1 MAGSF
6 EAAPPRQPRR
16 RLQPR
21 RRRPLSR
28 RLRLSPLLRPNQN
41 RSLTINYV
49 SGSSACSSR
58 RSTRNSVVSTLRQL
72 GLSIPAD
79 FYVENDVQ
87 TWQNLLGEFRDLDL
101 VKSYMAM
108 KVRLMFDPPSSSFGL
123 ASMTE
128 MVTELEWRI
137 NVLTDQPYSV
147 PVLPSPEGSEV

>member
-1 MAGSF
+1 MANSIFNSVKKVVGLLGDDGSF
-6 EAAPPRQPRR
+6 DEDI
-16 RLQPR
+16 
-21 RRRPLSR
+21 
-28 RLRLSPLLRPNQN
+28 LLH
-41 RSLTINYV
+41 I
-49 SGSSACSSR
+49 
-58 RSTRNSVVSTLRQL
+58 NSVVSTLRQL

-79 FYVENDVQ
+79 FYVEDDVQ

>member
-1 MAGSF
+1 MVDSIFGSVKKVVGLLGDDGSF
-6 EAAPPRQPRR
+6 DEDI
-16 RLQPR
+16 
-21 RRRPLSR
+21 
-28 RLRLSPLLRPNQN
+28 LLH
-41 RSLTINYV
+41 I
-49 SGSSACSSR
+49 
-58 RSTRNSVVSTLRQL
+58 NSVVSTLRQL

-79 FYVENDVQ
+79 FYVEDDVQ

-147 PVLPSPEGSEV
+147 PVLPSPEGSEA

>member
-1 MAGSF
+1 MTDSIFSSVKKVVGLLGDDDSF
-6 EAAPPRQPRR
+6 DEDI
-16 RLQPR
+16 
-21 RRRPLSR
+21 
-28 RLRLSPLLRPNQN
+28 LLH
-41 RSLTINYV
+41 I
-49 SGSSACSSR
+49 
-58 RSTRNSVVSTLRQL
+58 NSVVSTLRQL

-79 FYVENDVQ
+79 FYVRDDVQ
-87 TWQNLLGEFRDLDL
+87 TWRDLLGEFRDLDL
-101 VKSYMAM
+101 VKSYMTM